1 MDESNSELLTSNE
14 AVSDWGDFSAVI
26 TQLEQQESATAVTDS
41 ETEQTE
47 PVTEDKS
54 ESVALLLSGVFSL
67 AEQATSAL
75 SGVEFEFDA
84 KGKEEVINAA
94 LPVLAKR
101 GDSLIAVF
109 GDYIE
114 EGALLLA
121 VIGLVVGARKS
132 IAAAKAH
139 QGGEDGKAESATAQA
154 S

>member
-1 MDESNSELLTSNE
+1 MQEHETEQVTEPFD
-14 AVSDWGDFSAVI
+14 DWGDFNAVI
-26 TQLEQQESATAVTDS
+26 TQLEQQESAAEVTES

-47 PVTEDKS
+47 PLTEDKS
-54 ESVALLLSGVFSL
+54 ESIALLLSGAFSL

-75 SGVEFEFDA
+75 SGVEFEFDV

-121 VIGLVVGARKS
+121 VIGLVVGARKT
-132 IAAAKAH
+132 IAEAKA
-139 QGGEDGKAESATAQA
+139 QGGEHGKAEAVTSA
-154 S
+154 